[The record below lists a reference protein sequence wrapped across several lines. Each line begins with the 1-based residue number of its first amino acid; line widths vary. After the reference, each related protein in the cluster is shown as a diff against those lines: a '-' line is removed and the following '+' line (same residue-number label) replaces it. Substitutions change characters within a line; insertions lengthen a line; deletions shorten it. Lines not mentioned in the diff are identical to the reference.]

1 MRDWLGVLWRKKG
14 QLLGGLAVLAI
25 VFSTIWIYSGS
36 RVQMPDEQYT
46 ASTTSQNKEV
56 EGQSIEYRA
65 SEDSSPQET
74 NQELVKPQSQLEQD
88 PHSESV
94 QTESEKEKDEATSK
108 AKSSDKVVEEDS
120 AVNGKEQVSSGVEK
134 NNAAEKS
141 NTKSQPSSSSSTD
154 LSKKPKDIQQD
165 GKGSD
170 VSSPKSVNKDAVR
183 KEKLD
188 NEKQGAGTSKTT
200 KEKKTTTQTD
210 ATPPPSK
217 TVQITIVGSSEIGT
231 ILNTEEIEIGD
242 SETVMDILKKA
253 TRAKKIQMDFSGAG
267 AAAYVKGIDN
277 LYEFDKGSGS
287 GWMYSI
293 NNKFPNKSAGAWE
306 VKPGDH
312 IQWLY
317 TEDLGKDLGAGTDDG
332 LWDGKS

>member
-1 MRDWLGVLWRKKG
+1 MRDWLGALWRKKG
-14 QLLGGLAVLAI
+14 RLLGGLAVLVI

-36 RVQMPDEQYT
+36 SVQTPDEKYT
-46 ASTTSQNKEV
+46 ASTTSQNREAA
-56 EGQSIEYRA
+56 GQSIEDRA
-65 SEDSSPQET
+65 SENSSHQET
-74 NQELVKPQSQLEQD
+74 NQEPVKPQSQLQQD

-94 QTESEKEKDEATSK
+94 RTELEKEENEASST
-108 AKSSDKVVEEDS
+108 AKSSDKTEAEDS
-120 AVNGKEQVSSGVEK
+120 AVNEKEQVSSGVEK

-141 NTKSQPSSSSSTD
+141 KTNSSSHLSTD
-154 LSKKPKDIQQD
+154 QSKKPKDIQQD
-165 GKGSD
+165 GKGSGT
-170 VSSPKSVNKDAVR
+170 SSPKPENKDSIR
-183 KEKLD
+183 KGKLD

-200 KEKKTTTQTD
+200 KGKKTTTQTD

-217 TVQITIVGSSEIGT
+217 TVQLTIVGSSDIGT
-231 ILNTEEIEIGD
+231 ILSTEEIEIGE

-253 TRAKKIQMDFSGAG
+253 TRAKRIQMDFSGAG

-277 LYEFDKGSGS
+277 LYEFDKGPGS

-293 NNKFPNKSAGAWE
+293 NQKFPNRSAGAWE

-317 TEDLGKDLGAGTDDG
+317 TEDLGKDLGAGADDG